1 MAVLVSVIKSGW
13 LHKFLNKL
21 FFRYSAVRE
30 PPWPKKIKKI
40 NSKRCMK
47 RTCQYEI
54 IYILFNFR
62 MELKAMI

>member
-40 NSKRCMK
+40 
-47 RTCQYEI
+47 
-54 IYILFNFR
+54 
-62 MELKAMI
+62 